1 MKSTDVKKLKN
12 MVEQLQDMT
21 TQLEQMLGSERAEL
35 QAMSARKRI
44 LADREIKMESDIQ
57 NMDIARVQIDS
68 VIEDLCKTIY

>member
-1 MKSTDVKKLKN
+1 MKSTDVKKLKK

-21 TQLEQMLGSERAEL
+21 TQLEQITSSERAAL
-35 QAMSARKRI
+35 QAMPARKLI
-44 LADREIKMESDIQ
+44 LANRGIKMESDIQ